1 MAQPMTG
8 EAPRAGTPRRSVL
21 LSVVG
26 AAALILATS
35 GWGWASAEQR
45 DHVAVSLSSPP
56 RCTMTELAWRRVGVA
71 HRIPAMRLQEPMDCV
86 SLLRVSNQGRWPVR
100 ITDVVMP
107 LMGPH
112 AGAAFDVGEVNGVR
126 PVPGITG
133 GLAAAVFG
141 VDRRL
146 APGQRYAVP
155 IHFTFRPGGCTAR
168 SAVIWFEQMP
178 QVRVSALGR
187 TGTVSG
193 HQVIA
198 FEGTAASDNCSSPP
212 RRSIGPSMQTSP

>member
-1 MAQPMTG
+1 
-8 EAPRAGTPRRSVL
+8 
-21 LSVVG
+21 
-26 AAALILATS
+26 
-35 GWGWASAEQR
+35 
-45 DHVAVSLSSPP
+45 
-56 RCTMTELAWRRVGVA
+56 
-71 HRIPAMRLQEPMDCV
+71 MRLREAMDCR

-112 AGAAFDVGEVNGVR
+112 AGAAFDVEEVNGVR

-141 VDRRL
+141 VNRRL
-146 APGQRYAVP
+146 APGERYAVP
-155 IHFTFRPGGCTAR
+155 IHFTFRPGGCTA
-168 SAVIWFEQMP
+168 SGALIWFEQMP

-193 HQVIA
+193 RQVIA
-198 FEGTAASDNCSSPP
+198 LEGTTASDNCESPP
-212 RRSIGPSMQTSP
+212 SRSIGPSMQTSP